1 MKSIFKIP
9 YLFGL
14 ALLITG
20 CETVH
25 QTTQQTGTYVGQ
37 GAKAVGGVTEGVTQG
52 YAGTNNSQENPYG
65 R

>member
-1 MKSIFKIP
+1 MKNIFKFVSFFI
-9 YLFGL
+9 
-14 ALLITG
+14 LIIFFTG

-25 QTTQQTGTYVGQ
+25 QTTQQAGTYVGQ

-52 YAGTNNSQENPYG
+52 YAGDSQGNPYG